1 MLHLEEKMI
10 SKIVRLMRRWI
21 SDTVWK
27 VGRKFLDYN
36 NSKRLVN
43 NDFTIISRNC
53 VGGGD
58 LSQSRETIFISN
70 NKFVYESKGLY

>member
-1 MLHLEEKMI
+1 MI
-10 SKIVRLMRRWI
+10 SKIVRLMKRWI

-58 LSQSRETIFISN
+58 LS
-70 NKFVYESKGLY
+70 